1 MVAGLASNRELAL
14 AALLNT
20 TGLPYETRLE
30 VKEDEIPYQ
39 PYRAHL
45 GEMITQA
52 YQFNPDWNK
61 LKAGLGAAEAR
72 ILETRSGYLPKVL
85 LTGSLVHLDNSYNQG
100 IVTPNNKDNWT
111 RPRPKMNRPGAAPT
125 WGQNVKA
132 GSQVI
137 FYVLIFAL
145 LSQLSSAA
153 AGGQG
158 EAASRLSGL
167 RIPYKASS
175 LPWITST

>member
-1 MVAGLASNRELAL
+1 
-14 AALLNT
+14 
-20 TGLPYETRLE
+20 
-30 VKEDEIPYQ
+30 
-39 PYRAHL
+39 
-45 GEMITQA
+45 
-52 YQFNPDWNK
+52 
-61 LKAGLGAAEAR
+61 
-72 ILETRSGYLPKVL
+72 
-85 LTGSLVHLDNSYNQG
+85 
-100 IVTPNNKDNWT
+100 
-111 RPRPKMNRPGAAPT
+111 MNRPGAAPT
-125 WGQNVKA
+125 WEQNVKA

-175 LPWITST
+175 LPWITYHLKGQANLEPILVGVINGQVGYEYVLTVNRGNGITQLPSCGENP